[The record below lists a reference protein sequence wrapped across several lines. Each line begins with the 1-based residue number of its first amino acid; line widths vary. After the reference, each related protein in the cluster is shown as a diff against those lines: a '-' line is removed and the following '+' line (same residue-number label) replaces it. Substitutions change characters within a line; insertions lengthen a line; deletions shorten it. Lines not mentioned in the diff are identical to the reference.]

1 MEEMRRENEEM
12 EIDLLEIAHLLWR
25 KAWAILLCLIIGAAL
40 VGSYTKFLVTPQYSA
55 SSMIY
60 VLTKT
65 TTVTSITDLQIGTQ
79 LISDFMTL
87 TTSRPVVEDVIED
100 MDLDT
105 TYEKLKEK
113 ITVNNPTDTR
123 ILEIT
128 ATDPD
133 PKMARDI
140 SNAMAK
146 ATVERISEVMDTEKP
161 NIVEDAV
168 TPTIP
173 SSPSLVKNTAIG
185 ALLGALLAIAVI
197 VIRHLMDDTIK
208 TEEDVKKYL
217 ELNVLAA
224 VPLEKG
230 SSKKRKSA

>member
-1 MEEMRRENEEM
+1 MEEMRRENEEV

-79 LISDFMTL
+79 LTADFMTL
-87 TTSRPVVEDVIED
+87 TTSRPVVE
-100 MDLDT
+100 DT

-173 SSPSLVKNTAIG
+173 SSPSLIKNTAIG

>member
-1 MEEMRRENEEM
+1 MRDGDRSSGNCPSFME
-12 EIDLLEIAHLLWR
+12 
-25 KAWAILLCLIIGAAL
+25 KGWAILLCLIIGAAL

-79 LISDFMTL
+79 LTSDFMTL

-128 ATDPD
+128 ARTGSEDG
-133 PKMARDI
+133 ARYFE
-140 SNAMAK
+140 AMAK

-161 NIVEDAV
+161 NICGGCGDADYSIQ
-168 TPTIP
+168 PEP
-173 SSPSLVKNTAIG
+173 G
-185 ALLGALLAIAVI
+185 
-197 VIRHLMDDTIK
+197 
-208 TEEDVKKYL
+208 
-217 ELNVLAA
+217 
-224 VPLEKG
+224 
-230 SSKKRKSA
+230 

>member
-1 MEEMRRENEEM
+1 
-12 EIDLLEIAHLLWR
+12 
-25 KAWAILLCLIIGAAL
+25 
-40 VGSYTKFLVTPQYSA
+40 
-55 SSMIY
+55 
-60 VLTKT
+60 
-65 TTVTSITDLQIGTQ
+65 
-79 LISDFMTL
+79 
-87 TTSRPVVEDVIED
+87 
-100 MDLDT
+100 
-105 TYEKLKEK
+105 
-113 ITVNNPTDTR
+113 
-123 ILEIT
+123 
-128 ATDPD
+128 
-133 PKMARDI
+133 MARDI